1 MWLGAASLDTGIAAM
16 ILKMVCDQDVSPSV
30 QMHEVLRAG
39 GSGYRGGVHKMTPK
53 AGVDLNK
60 SWGRDHPRAKKPNSS
75 LYTSKTTIESV
86 YTIQQFT

>member
-39 GSGYRGGVHKMTPK
+39 GSGYRGTT
-53 AGVDLNK
+53 
-60 SWGRDHPRAKKPNSS
+60 SS
-75 LYTSKTTIESV
+75 QKCA
-86 YTIQQFT
+86 